1 MPNCIIVLCVMALS
15 LRWLVTK
22 LRAVMVVILLCHSY
36 LLILFLL
43 LLLFV
48 VWDSLLNLFKKISLK
63 DMKGAGDMLSHP
75 EHLLFLVMTWAW
87 FIAPTWVL
95 TTVSSSSSR
104 ENRCPLLASLGTG
117 CTNVTQIYTCT
128 HVYFKKK

>member
-15 LRWLVTK
+15 LRSMAGDKAKSSHGCYFTMSQLPFDTVSVT
-22 LRAVMVVILLCHSY
+22 
-36 LLILFLL
+36 F
-43 LLLFV
+43 LFV

-63 DMKGAGDMLSHP
+63 DMKGAGDVLSYP

-104 ENRCPLLASLGTG
+104 EN
-117 CTNVTQIYTCT
+117 
-128 HVYFKKK
+128 